1 MPVISFVSSK
11 GGVGKSTAV
20 LVLAAEF
27 ARAGAPRVAI
37 LDADP
42 NQPLA
47 AWAKLPNKPAK
58 VVVIGGVTEETVID
72 VIDAQA
78 AEAPFVLVDLEG
90 TASMVAAYAI
100 SRSDLVL
107 IPCQGSH
114 LDATEASK
122 AVRLIRRNEHA
133 FQREIPHAV
142 LVNRCSAAYVT
153 KGLRH
158 ILGEF
163 ERHAVPVLRTQLIE
177 REAFKAIFSIGGSL
191 YDLTADDVRNPEFA
205 QENAQAL
212 AREVYARV
220 RREAA
225 EGEGGP

>member
-27 ARAGAPRVAI
+27 ARAGASRVTI
-37 LDADP
+37 VDADP
-42 NQPLA
+42 NQPIA
-47 AWAKLPNKPAK
+47 AWANLPNKPET
-58 VVVIGGVTEETVID
+58 VSVIGGVTEETVID
-72 VIDAQA
+72 VIDAEA
-78 AEAPFVLVDLEG
+78 AVAPFVLVDLEG

-100 SRSDLVL
+100 SRSDLVV

-114 LDATEASK
+114 LDAREASK

-133 FQREIPHAV
+133 FQRRIPHAV
-142 LVNRCSAAYVT
+142 LVNRCSAAFVT
-153 KGLRH
+153 RGLKH

-163 ERHAVPVLRTQLIE
+163 ERHEVPVLQTQLME
-177 REAFKAIFSIGGSL
+177 REAFKALFAIGGSL
-191 YDLTADDVRNPEFA
+191 YELTLDDVRNPEAA

-212 AREVYARV
+212 AREVYGRV
-220 RREAA
+220 QADAA
-225 EGEGGP
+225 EGSGRL

>member
-220 RREAA
+220 RRDAA

>member
-27 ARAGAPRVAI
+27 ARAGAARVAI

-47 AWAKLPNKPAK
+47 AWAKLPNKPPQ

-90 TASMVAAYAI
+90 TASMVAAYAV

-114 LDATEASK
+114 LDAKEASK

-133 FQREIPHAV
+133 FQRDIPHAV

-158 ILGEF
+158 ILAEF
-163 ERHAVPVLRTQLIE
+163 ERHSVPVLRTQLME

-220 RREAA
+220 RGDAA
-225 EGEGGP
+225 EGEARP

>member
-27 ARAGAPRVAI
+27 ARAGAARVAI

-42 NQPLA
+42 NQPIA

-58 VVVIGGVTEETVID
+58 VAVIGGVTEETVID

-78 AEAPFVLVDLEG
+78 AEVPFVLVDLEG

-114 LDATEASK
+114 LDAKEASK
-122 AVRLIRRNEHA
+122 AVRLIRRNENA
-133 FQREIPHAV
+133 FQRKIPHAV

-163 ERHAVPVLRTQLIE
+163 ERHAVPVLRTQLME

-220 RREAA
+220 RGEEV
-225 EGEGGP
+225 EGEAGL

>member
-20 LVLAAEF
+20 LVLAGEF
-27 ARAGAPRVAI
+27 ARAGASRVAI

-47 AWAKLPNKPAK
+47 AWARLPNRPEK
-58 VVVIGGVTEETVID
+58 VSVIGGVTEETVIE
-72 VIDAQA
+72 VIEKQA

-90 TASMVAAYAI
+90 TATMVAAYAI

-114 LDATEASK
+114 LDAAEASK
-122 AVRLIRRNEHA
+122 AVRLIRRNETA
-133 FQREIPHAV
+133 FKRAIPHAV

-163 ERHAVPVLRTQLIE
+163 ERHEVPVLRTQLME
-177 REAFKAIFSIGGSL
+177 REAYKAIFSIGGSL
-191 YDLTADDVRNPEFA
+191 YDLTAEDVRNPEFA

-220 RREAA
+220 RGDAD
-225 EGEGGP
+225 GEEVAR

>member
-20 LVLAAEF
+20 LVLAGEF
-27 ARAGAPRVAI
+27 ARAGASRVAI

-47 AWAKLPNKPAK
+47 AWARLPNRPAK
-58 VVVIGGVTEETVID
+58 VSVIGGVTEETVIE
-72 VIDAQA
+72 VIEKQA

-90 TASMVAAYAI
+90 TATMVAAYAI

-114 LDATEASK
+114 LDAAEASK
-122 AVRLIRRNEHA
+122 AVRLIRRNETA
-133 FQREIPHAV
+133 FKREIPHAV
-142 LVNRCSAAYVT
+142 LVTRCSAAYVT

-163 ERHAVPVLRTQLIE
+163 ERHEVPVLRTQLME
-177 REAFKAIFSIGGSL
+177 REAYKAIFSIGGSL
-191 YDLTADDVRNPEFA
+191 YDLTAEDVRNPEFA

-220 RREAA
+220 RGDAD
-225 EGEGGP
+225 GEEVA

>member
-27 ARAGAPRVAI
+27 ARAGASRVVI

-42 NQPLA
+42 NQPIA
-47 AWAKLPNKPAK
+47 GWAKLPNKPDQ
-58 VVVIGGVTEETVID
+58 VVVVGGVTEETVID
-72 VIDAQA
+72 VIDAEA

-90 TASMVAAYAI
+90 TASLVAAYAI
-100 SRSDLVL
+100 SRSDLVV

-114 LDATEASK
+114 LDAKEASK

-133 FQREIPHAV
+133 FQRKIPHAV
-142 LVNRCSAAYVT
+142 LVNRCSPAFVT

-158 ILGEF
+158 ILAEF
-163 ERHAVPVLRTQLIE
+163 ERHAVPVLSTQLME
-177 REAFKAIFSIGGSL
+177 REAFKALFAIGGSL
-191 YDLTADDVRNPEFA
+191 YELTADDVRNPQSA

-212 AREVYARV
+212 AREVFGRV
-220 RREAA
+220 RTDAVEEEAR
-225 EGEGGP
+225 P